1 MISVKRLNAME
12 NSGNE
17 SMRDERGLEFFSV
30 TEKSPQSI
38 CRFESDAGRR
48 ERSEERSTS
57 APAKI
62 WARMLWA
69 TCGGS
74 VAMAFDGTDIGVAVK
89 SEYCGFTWRRVL

>member
-17 SMRDERGLEFFSV
+17 SMRDERGLGFFSV

-38 CRFESDAGRR
+38 CWFESDVGRR

-62 WARMLWA
+62 CADVGGHLRGF
-69 TCGGS
+69 CG
-74 VAMAFDGTDIGVAVK
+74 DGI
-89 SEYCGFTWRRVL
+89 